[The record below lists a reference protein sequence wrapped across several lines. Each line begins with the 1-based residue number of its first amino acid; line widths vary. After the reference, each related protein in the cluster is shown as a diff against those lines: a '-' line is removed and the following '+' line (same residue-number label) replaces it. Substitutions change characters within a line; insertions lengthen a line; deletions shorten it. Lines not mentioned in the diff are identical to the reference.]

1 MKLHSLTKLLL
12 ATPLLFGVTAAISQ
26 PARAEGNTSI
36 VCIDRSPDSQTECE
50 RSVESCDPHP
60 ENYCEEEHPRQVER
74 REHPRQVERREHRR
88 RVERREHLRQVERRE
103 HPRRVERREHPR
115 AENPQPTRVSH
126 RFYCES
132 GENDV
137 PTTFVETRLG
147 TYPVIRWVSNYFT
160 PHGYD
165 QMTRCRQVSD
175 KFQTYFNDGNLNY
188 VTTGVVNH
196 QPVVCVSDTNGGTCQ
211 GVLFTLKPQQ
221 NASRVIQQ
229 LFDLRS
235 GAASGPL
242 YESGSRLYLDLN
254 QHIEDTIFNTE
265 TETGN
270 PSFNSGDRW

>member
-1 MKLHSLTKLLL
+1 MKLHSLTQLLL
-12 ATPLLFGVTAAISQ
+12 ATPLLFGVTAAINQ

-36 VCIDRSPDSQTECE
+36 VCIDRSPDSKTECE
-50 RSVESCDPHP
+50 RSLESCDTHP
-60 ENYCEEEHPRQVER
+60 EKNCQEEHRPQVER
-74 REHPRQVERREHRR
+74 QEHRRRVERLERRRRVERREHRR
-88 RVERREHLRQVERRE
+88 RVERQENRRRLER
-103 HPRRVERREHPR
+103 PEHPR
-115 AENPQPTRVSH
+115 AENPQPTRVFH

-137 PTTFVETRLG
+137 PTTFVQTRQG

-221 NASRVIQQ
+221 DASRVIQQ

-242 YESGSRLYLDLN
+242 LESGSRFYLDMN
-254 QHIEDTIFNTE
+254 QHIEDAVFNTE
-265 TETGN
+265 TGS
-270 PSFNSGDRW
+270 PSLNSSDRW

>member
-26 PARAEGNTSI
+26 PARAEDNTSI
-36 VCIDRSPDSQTECE
+36 VCIDRSPDSKTECK
-50 RSVESCDPHP
+50 RSLQSCDTHP
-60 ENYCEEEHPRQVER
+60 DNSCQEEHPGRVER
-74 REHPRQVERREHRR
+74 REHRQRLERREHRR
-88 RVERREHLRQVERRE
+88 RVERREHPRGENRQRIG
-103 HPRRVERREHPR
+103 
-115 AENPQPTRVSH
+115 VSH
-126 RFYCES
+126 KFYCES

-137 PTTFVETRLG
+137 PTTFVQTRQG
-147 TYPVIRWVSNYFT
+147 TYPVIRWVSDYFT

-211 GVLFTLKPQQ
+211 GVLFTLKPGQ

-229 LFDLRS
+229 LFDIRS

-242 YESGSRLYLDLN
+242 LESGSRVYLDLN
-254 QHIEDTIFNTE
+254 QHIEDAIFNTE
-265 TETGN
+265 TGN
-270 PSFNSGDRW
+270 SSLNSGDRW